1 MNAQARSQLR
11 CHAYGL
17 LAALIDYP
25 DDAFLPLIAD
35 GQAMRQCRQV
45 LGELHPALEACIAWP
60 DLADAGDGAD
70 ALAVEYTR
78 LFDVAGSGGP
88 LCPLHGG
95 GYRPDSRMQLLRE
108 LVRFY
113 NHFGLTTE
121 AAPARE
127 LPDHL
132 ATQLEFLHYLSR
144 LESDCLAHDTDADDC
159 RRARR
164 DFLERHLAPWLPQL
178 AQRLAQHQALPF
190 YRTLGELLAHFIR
203 LETEPCDIHLPINH
217 A

>member
-1 MNAQARSQLR
+1 MSAPARCRLR
-11 CHAYGL
+11 SHAYGL
-17 LAALIDYP
+17 LAALIDFP
-25 DDAFLPLIAD
+25 DDTFLPLVAD

-45 LGELHPALEACIAWP
+45 LGELHPELAECTAWP
-60 DLADAGDGAD
+60 DLANAGDGD
-70 ALAVEYTR
+70 AMAVEYTR
-78 LFDVAGSGGP
+78 LFDIAGSGGP

-95 GYRPDSRMQLLRE
+95 SYRPDSRMQLLQE

-132 ATQLEFLHYLSR
+132 TTQLEFLHYLSR
-144 LESDCLAHDTDADDC
+144 LESDCLEHGAGADDC

-164 DFLERHLAPWLPQL
+164 DFLERHLAPWLPL
-178 AQRLAQHQALPF
+178 FDQRLERHGALPF
-190 YRTLGELLAHFIR
+190 YKTLGKLLVGFAR
-203 LETEPCDIHLPINH
+203 LEISTT
-217 A
+217 

>member
-1 MNAQARSQLR
+1 MQSRCQLR
-11 CHAYGL
+11 SHAYGL

-25 DDAFLPLIAD
+25 DDALLPLIAN
-35 GQAMRQCRQV
+35 GQAMTQCRQV
-45 LGELHPALEACIAWP
+45 LSKLHPELEHGIAWP
-60 DLADAGDGAD
+60 DLADTDGGD

-95 GYRPDSRMQLLRE
+95 GYRPDSRMQLLQE

-132 ATQLEFLHYLSR
+132 VTQLEFLHYLSHQETER
-144 LESDCLAHDTDADDC
+144 LDHGEGADDC

-164 DFLERHLAPWLPQL
+164 DFLDRHLAPWLPRL
-178 AQRLAQHQALPF
+178 AQRLAQQQAMPY
-190 YRTLGELLAHFIR
+190 YRTLGDLLARFVR
-203 LETEPCDIHLPINH
+203 LETQMQEASAC